1 MKAIVLFSLLFL
13 SVAISAQ
20 QTPKSEVENI
30 KDSTKIDYDA
40 VFEYVDEE
48 AEYIGGHGLMF
59 KFIRENLVYPNEIS
73 NSNDSP
79 GMGRVRVKFVIEK
92 NGTLSQIEVLNDVPE
107 IRKMYLDLF
116 TKMPPWKP
124 AKLNGI
130 IVRQQVFFPINICFF
145 D

>member
-1 MKAIVLFSLLFL
+1 MKAKVLFSLLFL
-13 SVAISAQ
+13 CARISAQ
-20 QTPKSEVENI
+20 QSPKSEVENI

-40 VFEYVDEE
+40 VFEYVEEE

-59 KFIRENLVYPNEIS
+59 KFIQENLVYPDEIS

-79 GMGRVRVKFVIEK
+79 GMGRVRVKFVVEK
-92 NGTLSQIEVLNDVPE
+92 NGSLSQIEVLNDIPE

-130 IVRQQVFFPINICFF
+130 IVRQQFLIPIIICLN
-145 D
+145 

>member
-13 SVAISAQ
+13 CARISAQ
-20 QTPKSEVENI
+20 QSPKSEVENI

-40 VFEYVDEE
+40 VFEYVEEE
-48 AEYIGGHGLMF
+48 AEYIGGHSLIF
-59 KFIRENLVYPNEIS
+59 KFIQENLVYPDEIS

-79 GMGRVRVKFVIEK
+79 GMGRVRVKFVVEK
-92 NGTLSQIEVLNDVPE
+92 NGSLSQIEVLNDIPE

-130 IVRQQVFFPINICFF
+130 IVRQQFFIPIIICLN
-145 D
+145 

>member
-1 MKAIVLFSLLFL
+1 MKSLLLIASLF
-13 SVAISAQ
+13 IGFNFTAQ
-20 QTPKSEVENI
+20 QSPKNEVENI

-40 VFEYVDEE
+40 VFKYVEEE
-48 AEYIGGHGLMF
+48 AEYIGGFGAMM
-59 KFIRENLVYPNEIS
+59 KFIQSNLVYPDGSSIDIFEILS
-73 NSNDSP
+73 IK
-79 GMGRVRVKFVIEK
+79 VKFIVEK
-92 NGTLSQIEVLNDVPE
+92 NGTLSQIEVLNDIPE

-130 IVRQQVFFPINICFF
+130 IVRQQVFFPITICFF